1 VHSARTDKFAIKKSV
16 AAVCFF
22 AAIFAGNPVHA
33 VVPAAEIGG
42 VVAGALGIGVSEY
55 YKAEIVAKEPRW
67 TTPPG
72 IDESV
77 RSGLKWSNTGLAK
90 TFSDVMLF
98 GVMPAVAFT
107 SPLATNHEYGRA
119 ALTVGEA
126 VVITGVITQVTKFSV
141 ARARPFAYYSNDY
154 SSPDSKLSFF
164 SGHTSYSFAMALSSA
179 MLMAE
184 SYPGQSGAIYATAL
198 ALAAL
203 PGYLRIA
210 ADKHYLTDVL
220 VGALIGSGIAYGITR
235 MQLQTNSVQ
244 YGDERRLQMQRVF
257 VLP

>member
-1 VHSARTDKFAIKKSV
+1 MPSARTDKFNPGKAQRVAVLLLFFCGSMPV
-16 AAVCFF
+16 AAVPAFE
-22 AAIFAGNPVHA
+22 IAGVATGA
-33 VVPAAEIGG
+33 V
-42 VVAGALGIGVSEY
+42 GIGVSEF

-67 TTPPG
+67 TTPPE
-72 IDESV
+72 IDASA
-77 RSGLKWSNTGLAK
+77 RSGLKWSNTQLAK
-90 TFSDVMLF
+90 TLSDVMLF
-98 GVMPAVAFT
+98 GVMPAAAFA

-184 SYPGQSGAIYATAL
+184 SYPNQSAAIYATAI

-220 VGALIGSGIAYGITR
+220 VGAIIGSGIAYGITR